1 MFEVKL
7 PEFVTNCVK
16 GEMSGEV
23 ASAVAVFRTKFV
35 VSVGAMFGGMFAVT
49 TVVVFR
55 GMFAVTAVVVTRGM
69 FIVAMFGG
77 IIVVVVANTIG
88 QITPAT
94 FSWSHS

>member
-7 PEFVTNCVK
+7 LEFVTNCVK

-23 ASAVAVFRTKFV
+23 VSTVAVFRGKFV

-49 TVVVFR
+49 AVAVFR
-55 GMFAVTAVVVTRGM
+55 GMFV
-69 FIVAMFGG
+69 VAMFGG
-77 IIVVVVANTIG
+77 IIVVVVADTIG

-94 FSWSHS
+94 FSW